1 MPVRDTYQSEKY
13 DDVYAVGI
21 AAAVEAPLADRRYPV
36 GIPKT
41 GFPTEVQAHIAATNI
56 AAQIRGE
63 QPTKHARRSAT
74 SRRSASWTPATT
86 A

>member
-1 MPVRDTYQSEKY
+1 MRSGDTYQTEKY

-21 AAAVEAPLADRRYPV
+21 AAAVDVPWQTPVPV

-41 GFPTEVQAHIAATNI
+41 GFPTEAQAHAAATNI

-63 QPTKHARRSAT
+63 HADQPRIRRHPGRLRHG
-74 SRRSASWTPATT
+74 RR
-86 A
+86 